1 MIYFTLYHQLYS
13 ILCRQP
19 EEKTLTGWTTAQAE
33 RPAYLQSGGTLDWSQ
48 IESSQGC
55 LPWSHQAGLLTSHGD
70 LLVRSTGLNKGSL
83 TSSLFFFLPLTR
95 SSGCFCI
102 WWKNVQFFFFSFFTL
117 FGCCRLSRQAGVNV
131 SYQQCPEY
139 KVERFWIIIK
149 MFYVHRQDCRSIT
162 RHPPT
167 SPIFGPQPQ
176 QKSCWG
182 RRWRLVLNS
191 VQSAQSGLSVSRRL
205 IKRKHL
211 LCCDLDEFH
220 QNVLDICLHQPWKI
234 SVIFSCLLWCFG
246 ESL

>member
-1 MIYFTLYHQLYS
+1 MICFTLYHQLYS
-13 ILCRQP
+13 ILCRQT

-33 RPAYLQSGGTLDWSQ
+33 RPACLQSGGTLGWSQ

-102 WWKNVQFFFFSFFTL
+102 WWKKLQVFLLLFHSFL
-117 FGCCRLSRQAGVNV
+117 MLQAVQAGRG
-131 SYQQCPEY
+131 QRQLPAMP
-139 KVERFWIIIK
+139 RIQGWIIIK

-182 RRWRLVLNS
+182 RRWRLVLTS
-191 VQSAQSGLSVSRRL
+191 VQSAQSGLSISRRL

-211 LCCDLDEFH
+211 LCCNLDEFH
-220 QNVLDICLHQPWKI
+220 QNVLDIYLHQPWKI